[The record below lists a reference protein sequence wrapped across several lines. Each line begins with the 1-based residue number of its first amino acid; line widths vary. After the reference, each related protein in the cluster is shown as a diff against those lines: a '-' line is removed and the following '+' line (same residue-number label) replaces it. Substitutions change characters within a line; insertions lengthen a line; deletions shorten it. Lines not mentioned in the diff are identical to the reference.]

1 MTHPDMTHPH
11 IPHFGRSNPARSR
24 SHGPW
29 MRMLARFNSLC
40 DKRLLRDESGNALIE
55 LALMTAFIGVP
66 LLLGTMETGFLV
78 YDSIEISDAAYAGAL
93 YGMQSAT
100 FAAESST
107 IISTAQAEAAD
118 FGTALSVTPTAYY
131 ACSLAISGTQ
141 YSTQAAANSAC
152 TGGTNHAL
160 EFIQVTTSATVTP
173 IVHCPGLAK
182 TYTLTGT
189 STLEV
194 EQ

>member
-1 MTHPDMTHPH
+1 MPQPEISHPEMRRA
-11 IPHFGRSNPARSR
+11 GRSNPARR
-24 SHGPW
+24 RGPW
-29 MRMLARFNSLC
+29 LRLLARCPLLFQ
-40 DKRLLRDESGNALIE
+40 KGLRDESGNALIE
-55 LALMTAFIGVP
+55 LALMTSFIGVP
-66 LLLGTMETGFLV
+66 LLLGTMQTGFLV

-107 IISTAQAEAAD
+107 IVSTAQAEAAD
-118 FGTALSVTPTAYY
+118 FGTALTVTPTAYY
-131 ACSLAISGTQ
+131 ACSLDIVGAQYTTQ
-141 YSTQAAANSAC
+141 SAANSAC

-160 EFIQVTTSATVTP
+160 EFIKVTTSATVTP